1 MTDTILVPTDGSDP
15 AAAAARHARL
25 LATGLGADVRVLS
38 VVPEGGSGGQENPR
52 TAAESAAA
60 DAAALVGGSDA
71 DAGETTVEA
80 TTVVRQ
86 GDPAETILEYADAA
100 HADLIV
106 MGTHGRTGVDR
117 VVSGSV
123 TEHVTRL
130 SEVPVFTA
138 RGSETPA
145 PTTYDRLLLPTDGS
159 DCAEVAVAAAIDL
172 ARALDASVDVV
183 SVVDVNTVA
192 AQSELTNARLVV
204 DELEH
209 QAQAGVERVADR
221 LAQAGVGG
229 ETAVVQGTPATGIAD
244 YADDSGAD
252 LIVMGTHGRSGLGRF
267 LLGSTTERLIR
278 HAPVPVLSVRAGDAN
293 GEASDANGETSDA
306 NGEASDD

>member
-25 LATGLGADVRVLS
+25 LATGLDADVRVLS
-38 VVPEGGSGGQENPR
+38 VVPEGGFRGQENPR

-60 DAAALVGGSDA
+60 DAAAVVGGSDA

-80 TTVVRQ
+80 TTAVRE

-130 SEVPVFTA
+130 SAVPVFTV
-138 RGSETPA
+138 RGDETPA
-145 PTTYDRLLLPTDGS
+145 PTTYGRIVLPTDGS
-159 DCAEVAVAAAIDL
+159 DCAEAAVDRAITL
-172 ARALDASVDVV
+172 AQAFDAVVDVV

-192 AQSELTNARLVV
+192 AQSELTNARLVI
-204 DELEH
+204 DELET
-209 QAQAGVERVADR
+209 QAQAGIDRVTDR
-221 LAQAGVGG
+221 LREAGVAG
-229 ETAVVQGTPATGIAD
+229 ETAVVQATPATGIAD
-244 YADDSGAD
+244 YATESGGD
-252 LIVMGTHGRSGLGRF
+252 LIVMGTHGRSGIGRF

-278 HAPVPVLSVRAGDAN
+278 HAPVPVLSVRAREADGDAD
-293 GEASDANGETSDA
+293 GG
-306 NGEASDD
+306 GR